1 MSEDIRALTAQLAE
15 DPESLAFLPLG
26 EALRRRG
33 QLAAAARVARSG
45 LSRYP
50 ELADG
55 HDLFARILSDQGDL
69 ENAFDEWSIAV
80 RLAPS
85 HVGANKGIAFLYYRA
100 GDLASAVRHLESAA
114 AAAPDDP
121 GIAAALDRVRASLTA
136 PATPDQPAAAATRP
150 VPVSDAAVF
159 AGLDGASEDLLL
171 VDLLGLRL
179 GGGIRRPDGADVGD
193 AVAADL
199 AGVSREAT
207 RAARLLGLGTWQS
220 VAAETPDAQL
230 HLVAPTDG
238 TVLLIIR
245 EPAVPPGRVAVMA
258 ERAARAAR
266 TWLEQLG

>member
-1 MSEDIRALTAQLAE
+1 MTDDIRALTAQLAD
-15 DPESLAFLPLG
+15 DPDSLAFLPLG

-33 QLAAAARVARSG
+33 QLDAAARVARSG

-69 ENAFDEWSIAV
+69 ESAFDEWAIAV

-85 HVGANKGIAFLYYRA
+85 HLGANKGIAFLYYRA
-100 GDLASAVRHLESAA
+100 GDLANAARHLEVAA
-114 AAAPDDP
+114 ATAPDDA
-121 GIAAALDRVRASLTA
+121 GIAAALERVRGSLATPSVHDA
-136 PATPDQPAAAATRP
+136 PAAPPQPAGVVT
-150 VPVSDAAVF
+150 DAEVF

-207 RAARLLGLGTWQS
+207 RAARLLGLGQWHS
-220 VAAETPDAQL
+220 VAAESPDAQL
-230 HLVAPTDG
+230 QLVAPTDG

-245 EPAVPPGRVAVMA
+245 EPAVPPGRVAMMA
-258 ERAARAAR
+258 DRAARAAR
-266 TWLEQLG
+266 VWLERLG